1 MITINSTTKLT
12 GVFGYPVEHSLSP
25 AMHNAAFSHLKLN
38 YLYLPFL
45 VHPDNLE
52 EAVRSIVALGME
64 GVNITIPHKQTVI
77 PYLDEISQE
86 AELIEAVN
94 TIKRVDDRLVGYNTD
109 GKGFISSLEE
119 ELGVIPKGK
128 SILIVGA
135 GGVARAVAIQSALEG
150 ASKVAIA
157 NRTEE
162 KAKNLARYI
171 EDNIKGCSTEALSI
185 SELKD
190 AILNADI
197 LINATPVGMISYP
210 VKRLIETEWLNED
223 LIVCDLV
230 YNPRQ
235 TQLLREAKEK
245 GARTLEGLG
254 MLIFQGSLAFK
265 IWTGREAPLSIMRQ
279 TLEKRLG
286 ISQLSADQRGV

>member
-1 MITINSTTKLT
+1 MITINSNTKLT

-52 EAVRSIVALGME
+52 EAVRSIVALGIE

-77 PYLDEISQE
+77 PYLDEVSQE
-86 AELIEAVN
+86 AELIGAVN
-94 TIKRVDDRLVGYNTD
+94 TIKRVDKRLVGYNTD

-119 ELGVIPKGK
+119 ELGVIPEGK

-162 KAKNLARYI
+162 KAKDLARYI

-190 AILNADI
+190 AILSADI

-235 TQLLREAKEK
+235 TQLLREAKEN

-254 MLIFQGSLAFK
+254 MLVLQGALALK

-286 ISQLSADQRGV
+286 ISQLSAD